1 MHFIRRHFKLLTLA
15 ASCVAIGAGISAVTS
30 AGAATPST
38 GTNTK
43 TTAHGRLGGLRALRG
58 AVHGE
63 LVVATKNGFSTVT
76 FDRGTIESVN
86 GQQLTLK
93 DGTKKQSYNTVTLS
107 IPPSARIRDNGEH
120 ASMTALKVGQRVLV
134 VQAPKRWVVSAHTP
148 RTASSR
154 TG

>member
-38 GTNTK
+38 VTNAK
-43 TTAHGRLGGLRALRG
+43 TTPHGRLGGRRPLNR
-58 AVHGE
+58 AVHGQ
-63 LVVATKNGFSTVT
+63 LVVATKNGFRTVT

-86 GQQLTLK
+86 GQQLTVM
-93 DGTKKQSYNTVTLS
+93 DGTEKKAYNTLTLS
-107 IPPSARIRDNGEH
+107 IPADARIRDNGEH
-120 ASMTALKVGQRVLV
+120 ASMTDLKVGQRVLV
-134 VQAPKRWVVSAHTP
+134 VQGPKRWVVNAHTP
-148 RTASSR
+148 RTVSSR